1 MLLRFMEPIAVF
13 RCLQGRTVIYLLI
26 RKNVTDIYPA
36 CAIIPQLNL
45 WHELVIL
52 HYLSVEDSITVGE
65 IVLEELTRK

>member
-1 MLLRFMEPIAVF
+1 M
-13 RCLQGRTVIYLLI
+13 IYLLI

-52 HYLSVEDSITVGE
+52 HYLSVEDSVIVGE